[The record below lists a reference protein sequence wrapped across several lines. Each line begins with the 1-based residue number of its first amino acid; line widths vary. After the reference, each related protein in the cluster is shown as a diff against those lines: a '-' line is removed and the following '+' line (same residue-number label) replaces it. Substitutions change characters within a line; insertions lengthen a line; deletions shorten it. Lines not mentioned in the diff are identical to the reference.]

1 MNVLVADDDGITRL
15 LLSTALRKLGHVVHE
30 AETGAAA
37 WEAWLEKRQPLV
49 ISDWMMPG
57 MDGLEFCRKIR
68 EEQSA
73 ELTYVIL
80 LTARSGKENYLEAM
94 EAGVDDFI
102 VKPFEKEQFAAHIR
116 VATRIL
122 GLHEGVRA
130 ANDVL
135 EQRVSERTA
144 ELENALRAKSEFFSR
159 ASHELRTPMHHILG
173 FAQLLE
179 LDAVEEEQRESVE
192 QILTSGQHLLRLID
206 QILEISQTGSEEL
219 AFLETSETPD
229 FREVGSAHRRNTHD
243 D

>member
-1 MNVLVADDDGITRL
+1 MNVLVADDDGMTRL
-15 LLSTALRKLGHVVHE
+15 LLSSALRKLGHVVRE
-30 AETGAAA
+30 AETGGDAL
-37 WEAWLEKRQPLV
+37 EVWLQERPPLV

-68 EEQSA
+68 AEQGPQ
-73 ELTYVIL
+73 LTYVIL
-80 LTARSGKENYLEAM
+80 LTAREGKENYLEAM

-122 GLHEGVRA
+122 GLHEGVRTA
-130 ANDVL
+130 HDVL
-135 EQRVSERTA
+135 ERRVIERTA
-144 ELENALRAKSEFFSR
+144 ELENALQAKGELLSR

-179 LDAVEEEQRESVE
+179 LDAVGEEQRENVK

-206 QILEISQTGSEEL
+206 QILEISQTGSEEP
-219 AFLETSETPD
+219 AFLQPSETPD
-229 FREVGSAHRRNTHD
+229 FLAVESAHRRNVHGD
-243 D
+243 